1 MGAFFKFL
9 LFFLLA
15 YFIFSWVRSL
25 IVPSPQKRQN
35 EKEVRIF
42 KSKDVEKPRVDV
54 QDAET
59 IDFEEIKDPRNSDVN

>member
-9 LFFLLA
+9 LFFFLA

-25 IVPSPQKRQN
+25 MMPSPQKRQN

>member
-1 MGAFFKFL
+1 M
-9 LFFLLA
+9 
-15 YFIFSWVRSL
+15 
-25 IVPSPQKRQN
+25 PSQQKRQN

-42 KSKDVEKPRVDV
+42 KSKDVEKPKVDV